1 MPVQLEWT
9 ELAMPLGRPSHQLRP
24 AWQRMPA
31 RERMRDDAMR
41 PSAARPVIAQ
51 RLLSDRPIR
60 SDFPERGPSHS
71 KSMSRA
77 ACLGARGVV
86 A

>member
-1 MPVQLEWT
+1 MPVQLEWN
-9 ELAMPLGRPSHQLRP
+9 EPAMPRGRPSHQLSP
-24 AWQRMPA
+24 AWQRLPA

-41 PSAARPVIAQ
+41 PSAARPVIAR
-51 RLLSDRPIR
+51 RLLSDRPVR
-60 SDFPERGPSHS
+60 SDFPGRGPSHS

-77 ACLGARGVV
+77 ACPGARGVM

>member
-9 ELAMPLGRPSHQLRP
+9 ELAMPLGRPSHQLGP
-24 AWQRMPA
+24 AWQRLPA
-31 RERMRDDAMR
+31 RERMRDYAMR
-41 PSAARPVIAQ
+41 PSAARPVIAR
-51 RLLSDRPIR
+51 RLLSDRPVR
-60 SDFPERGPSHS
+60 SDFPGRGPSHS

-77 ACLGARGVV
+77 ACPGARGVM